1 MKDRIEKAKK
11 AVQDVIQEFEPARDH
26 AVGAG
31 REILMAMRSVIDA
44 ELRLFDKATA
54 PKAGQPGR
62 AEPEAPTT
70 TIPVE
75 DAEAGQAEGPPAGPD
90 HPA

>member
-1 MKDRIEKAKK
+1 MKDRVEKAKK
-11 AVQDVIQEFEPARDH
+11 AIQDVIQEFEPAKGH

-31 REILMAMRSVIDA
+31 REMLLAMRSVIDA
-44 ELRLFDKATA
+44 QLKLYDRATA
-54 PKAGQPGR
+54 AAK
-62 AEPEAPTT
+62 PEESETPPTT

-75 DAEAGQAEGPPAGPD
+75 EEPPAGPD